1 MDAIERWAAAVRSR
15 RERAAAAWQLRSELV
30 VVPAGIPIPIAGT
43 DQFHEFHAHPEHYY
57 LAGVADPGGVLTFDA
72 TEGWTYFAPVVTLEE
87 AVWTGPGRPLDEYAA
102 RTGLATVRPV
112 SEFANWLERK
122 RGRTV
127 ALLGNDDITRAP
139 EGYRLPGWAEFE
151 LALDTTL
158 SARLREA
165 VDVLRRR
172 KDAEEL
178 ERIRRAVAASIEG
191 HRLALRLARPGMTER
206 ELQVELEAEFFRRG
220 GDRTAYSSIVGSG
233 PNGATLHVSP
243 SRRALLDGDL
253 VLIDAGAEVEG
264 YASDITRTFP
274 AGRRFTGVQRDLYQL
289 VLDVQ
294 RWAIATAAPGVDYR
308 DLHLGASRRLAEG
321 LQQLGFLRG
330 GLDAIL
336 ERDAQAL
343 FFPHGLGHL
352 LGLATHDAGGCIP
365 ARPRPDRPSLRYL
378 RLDAPL
384 EPGFV
389 VTIEPGIY
397 FIPALLDDPAIRR
410 RYAEEVDWGRVDA
423 LRGFGGIRIEDDVLV
438 TETGVEVLSAALPK
452 DIDAIEALRSEA
464 PRSWTGS

>member
-1 MDAIERWAAAVRSR
+1 MDASERWAAAVTAR

-30 VVPAGIPIPIAGT
+30 IVPAGVPVPIAGT

-57 LAGVADPGGVLTFDA
+57 LAGVADPGGLLVFDPA
-72 TEGWTYFAPVVTLEE
+72 EGWTYFAPVVTPEE

-102 RTGLATVRPV
+102 RTGLRDVRPV
-112 SEFANWLERK
+112 TEFASWLERN

-127 ALLGNDDITRAP
+127 ALLGNDDIARAP
-139 EGYRLPGWAEFE
+139 EGYRLPGWTEFE
-151 LALDTTL
+151 LAVDTAL
-158 SARLREA
+158 GRRLREA

-191 HRLALRLARPGMTER
+191 HRLALGLARPGMTER
-206 ELQVELEAEFFRRG
+206 ELQIELEAEFFRRG
-220 GDRTAYSSIVGSG
+220 GDRTAYGSIVGSG

-243 SRRALLDGDL
+243 SRRTLEEGDL

-274 AGRRFTGVQRDLYQL
+274 AGPRFTGLHRDLYQL

-294 RWAIATAAPGVDYR
+294 TWAIGAVAPGADYR
-308 DLHLGASRRLAEG
+308 ELHLGASRRLAEG
-321 LQQLGFLRG
+321 LRQLGILRG
-330 GLDAIL
+330 DLDSLL
-336 ERDAQAL
+336 ERDVQAL

-365 ARPRPDRPSLRYL
+365 FRTRPDRPSLRYL

-389 VTIEPGIY
+389 VTIEPGVY
-397 FIPALLDDPAIRR
+397 FIPALLDDPGIRR
-410 RYAEEVDWGRVDA
+410 RYADDVDWERVDA

-438 TETGVEVLSAALPK
+438 AEAGAEVLSAALPK
-452 DIDAIEALRSEA
+452 EIEAIEALRAEA
-464 PRSWTGS
+464 SGA